1 MVVTDFVLC
10 LRKLEV
16 LILLL
21 LSWVLELVN
30 TSTFRAEIGSGG
42 SADVLESFTFR
53 GPCIVIYSCNKT
65 NEMHRFLIY
74 FWN

>member
-1 MVVTDFVLC
+1 VVVNDFVLC
-10 LRKLEV
+10 LRELEV

-42 SADVLESFTFR
+42 SADVLESVLDPIR
-53 GPCIVIYSCNKT
+53 C
-65 NEMHRFLIY
+65 
-74 FWN
+74 